1 MGNFKEGKKMKDK
14 LIFLLR
20 NRKSAIRNLSFAM
33 IFLTFV
39 LGFMFMIGNSINTIW
54 GETFINSLFI
64 YGL

>member
-1 MGNFKEGKKMKDK
+1 MKDK